1 MYHFDIKKVE
11 SPNGD
16 QLVGKIIPSWETKYQ
31 QSGHIVGQCYQ
42 CQTDPGIIFINIPKC
57 ASSFMK
63 REVTNLGWQPRFL
76 KLGPRPITNEEEILN
91 LDSINKIIVILR
103 DPYSRWLTGIGE
115 YFKLY
120 FEEKEK
126 VFEYL
131 DNPLTL
137 HLLANQVA
145 FDDHTVSQLYFLQN
159 VPLEK
164 CVFFKQDHNLNLK
177 LFAYFHD
184 ILGIENTIIAA
195 HPMHVSKQFTFNA
208 RVKQHL
214 EKLLHSNSTAYT
226 KIQKAL
232 TKDYEFTEEL
242 VSYWGD

>member
-11 SPNGD
+11 RPDGD
-16 QLVGKIIPSWETKYQ
+16 QLVGKIIPAWETRFQ
-31 QSGHIVGQCYQ
+31 ELGHTVGQCYQ
-42 CQTDPGIIFINIPKC
+42 CQTDPSIIYINIPKC

-63 REVTNLGWQPRFL
+63 REVTKLGWQPRFL
-76 KLGPRPITNEEEILN
+76 RLGPRPVTNEVEMLDI
-91 LDSINKIIVILR
+91 DSINKIIVILR

-120 FEEKEK
+120 FEQEE
-126 VFEYL
+126 VFGYL
-131 DNPLTL
+131 DHPLTL
-137 HLLANQVA
+137 EILANQIT
-145 FDDHTVSQLYFLQN
+145 FDDHTMSQLYFLQN

-214 EKLLHSNSTAYT
+214 EKLLRSNSAIYT
-226 KIQKAL
+226 KIQNSL
-232 TKDYEFTEEL
+232 VKDFEFTEDL

>member
-1 MYHFDIKKVE
+1 
-11 SPNGD
+11 
-16 QLVGKIIPSWETKYQ
+16 
-31 QSGHIVGQCYQ
+31 
-42 CQTDPGIIFINIPKC
+42 
-57 ASSFMK
+57 MK
-63 REVTNLGWQPRFL
+63 REVTKLGWQPRFL
-76 KLGPRPITNEEEILN
+76 RLGPRPVTNEVEMLDV
-91 LDSINKIIVILR
+91 DSINKIIVILR

-120 FEEKEK
+120 FEGKEN

-145 FDDHTVSQLYFLQN
+145 FDDHTISQLYFLQN

-164 CVFFKQDHNLNLK
+164 CVFFKQDHSLNSK
-177 LFAYFHD
+177 LFAYFYD

-195 HPMHVSKQFTFNA
+195 HPSHVSKQFTFNA

-214 EKLLHSNSTAYT
+214 EKLLRSNAMYYT
-226 KIQKAL
+226 QIQESL

>member
-11 SPNGD
+11 QPNGD
-16 QLVGKIIPSWETKYQ
+16 KLVGKIIPSWETRYQ
-31 QSGHIVGQCYQ
+31 QLGHTVGQCYQ
-42 CQTDPGIIFINIPKC
+42 CQTDPGIIYINIPKC

-63 REVTNLGWQPRFL
+63 REVTKLGWQPRFL
-76 KLGPRPITNEEEILN
+76 KLGPRPVSNEEEMLDV
-91 LDSINKIIVILR
+91 DSINKIIVILR

-120 FEEKEK
+120 FEQEE
-126 VFEYL
+126 VFGYL
-131 DNPLTL
+131 DHPLTL
-137 HLLANQVA
+137 EILANQIT
-145 FDDHTVSQLYFLQN
+145 FDDHTMSQLYFLQN

-195 HPMHVSKQFTFNA
+195 HPSHVSKSFTFNA
-208 RVKQHL
+208 KVKQHL
-214 EKLLHSNSTAYT
+214 EKLLRSNSIYYT
-226 KIQKAL
+226 QIQESLA
-232 TKDYEFTEEL
+232 KDYEFTEEL